1 MQPLGTKIVPFK
13 KVQPQWQLLYLFFWE
28 CMVSWMQTKHT
39 SGTNG
44 TEFGNIYFI
53 SNECFRRKNGLT
65 FNCKFF
71 DQIISDISILLQ
83 RPLLRQ

>member
-1 MQPLGTKIVPFK
+1 
-13 KVQPQWQLLYLFFWE
+13 
-28 CMVSWMQTKHT
+28 MVSWMQTNT

-65 FNCKFF
+65 LIASF
-71 DQIISDISILLQ
+71 LT
-83 RPLLRQ
+83 R